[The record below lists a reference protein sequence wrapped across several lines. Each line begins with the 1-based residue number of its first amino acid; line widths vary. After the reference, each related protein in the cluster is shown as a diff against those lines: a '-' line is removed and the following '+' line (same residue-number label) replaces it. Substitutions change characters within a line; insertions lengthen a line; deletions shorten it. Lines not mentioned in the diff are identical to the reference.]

1 MEMLGVKE
9 INGLM
14 CVMCKVRERVL
25 LIASF
30 AVKTTDSILNEAT
43 RGRKRLFWLRA

>member
-1 MEMLGVKE
+1 MKE

-14 CVMCKVRERVL
+14 CVMCRVRDRVL

-30 AVKTTDSILNEAT
+30 AFKTTDNILNEAT
-43 RGRKRLFWLRA
+43 RGRKGLFGLRA

>member
-1 MEMLGVKE
+1 MKE

-14 CVMCKVRERVL
+14 CVMCRVRDMVL

-30 AVKTTDSILNEAT
+30 AVKTTDNILNEAT
-43 RGRKRLFWLRA
+43 RGRKGLFGLRA

>member
-1 MEMLGVKE
+1 MKE

-14 CVMCKVRERVL
+14 CVMCRVRDRVL

-30 AVKTTDSILNEAT
+30 VVKTTDNILNEAT
-43 RGRKRLFWLRA
+43 RGRKGLFGLRA